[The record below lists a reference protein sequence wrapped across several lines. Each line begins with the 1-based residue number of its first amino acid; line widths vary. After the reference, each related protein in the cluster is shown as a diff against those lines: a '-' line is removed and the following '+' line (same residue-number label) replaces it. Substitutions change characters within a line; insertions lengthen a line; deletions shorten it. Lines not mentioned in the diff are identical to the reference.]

1 MIRKYR
7 DEEKI
12 QNTQIQK
19 ANTHKE
25 DKYKRKIH
33 ARKTEGG
40 LSHYLVDPQPRALFV
55 HISPYSLRP
64 IYSDHLPV
72 HKNLDLLKQKKPEEE
87 LFFETLS
94 GIPFPNISTQ

>member
-7 DEEKI
+7 DEDEI

-19 ANTHKE
+19 ANT
-25 DKYKRKIH
+25 